1 MAMPGT
7 VLLLAV
13 VAAGSVALL
22 LSGCGG
28 DGPRAPQ
35 HAMDRVIGSADTLLV
50 SDLLVSTE
58 FGEIRIRSNCAG
70 TVCGFSGPGPKAED
84 VSLSDLTDRS
94 GADWPAASKKPRG
107 IPLAREVSFGT
118 ADGLAGA
125 GDAWAGWLDHSLF
138 IVGHASFADAGHG
151 SDRLAVSFSVG
162 DATGPD
168 PVRGSATWSG
178 VMVGVDMAGSRFGT
192 VRGDADITIGDFAA
206 RKLDVAFTGIR
217 DVDTG
222 RRRNDMRWHDV
233 SMSGGG
239 FAAGTDGNSING
251 RFYGPGHGEA
261 GGIFERDQVVGAF
274 GAKRR

>member
-1 MAMPGT
+1 MPGT
-7 VLLLAV
+7 APLLAV
-13 VAAGSVALL
+13 AAAGSVALL

-28 DGPRAPQ
+28 DGPPAPQ
-35 HAMDRVIGSADTLLV
+35 HAMDRVIASADTLLV
-50 SDLLVSTE
+50 SDLLVSTGLGE
-58 FGEIRIRSNCAG
+58 FRIRSDCAG
-70 TVCGFSGPGPKAED
+70 TDCTFRGPGLEAED

-94 GADWPAASKKPRG
+94 GDDWPAAAETSRG

-125 GDAWAGWLDHSLF
+125 GDAWAGWLGHSLF
-138 IVGHASFADAGHG
+138 IVGHASLADAGYG
-151 SDRLAVSFSVG
+151 SDRLAVSVSVG
-162 DATGPD
+162 DATGHD
-168 PVRGSATWSG
+168 PVRGSASWEG
-178 VMVGVDMAGSRFGT
+178 VMVGVDMAPSRFGT

-206 RKLDVAFTGIR
+206 PKLDVAFTRIR

-233 SMSGGG
+233 PMSGGG
-239 FAAGTDGNSING
+239 FEAGSDGNSIEG